1 MERLLRV
8 RLVATWLL
16 LLPLLVG
23 CTDTATNSP
32 RLLSTAE
39 LVCDSMIS
47 VPEAARSTEGYR
59 WILDAAALPES
70 HIRHETGRTD
80 PETGLKFAKMG
91 LLVKPGRAFTITVD
105 PLQEADIRLLW
116 GYTVGSEPPAERFVA
131 PACEGDEEFHIYS
144 GGVWV
149 SEPVC
154 ARLTVSTQSGS
165 ESIVVPIDADC
176 P

>member
-1 MERLLRV
+1 MVRLPRLRV
-8 RLVATWLL
+8 MATWLL
-16 LLPLLVG
+16 LPLLAG
-23 CTDTATNSP
+23 CTDAATNSP

-39 LVCDSMIS
+39 LVCDSTIF
-47 VPEAARSTEGYR
+47 VPEAARSTEEYR
-59 WILDAAALPES
+59 WILDAVALPAS
-70 HIRHETGRTD
+70 HIQHETGRTD

-91 LLVKPGRAFTITVD
+91 LLVKPGRAFTITVE

-116 GYTVGSEPPAERFVA
+116 GKTVGSEPPAERFVA
-131 PACEGDEEFHIYS
+131 PACEGNAEFHIYS

-154 ARLTVSTQSGS
+154 ARLTVSTQGGS
-165 ESIVVPIDADC
+165 KSIVLPIDTDC